1 VAQPLPPSALYPAG
15 HLEISQR
22 FVPLATGVTV
32 RIAETGPVDGV
43 PVVMLPGW
51 GSPLYMY
58 RHALERLPAYGARVS
73 AVDLRGYGLS
83 DKPETR
89 GAYSLDAYVAD
100 IDALLDA
107 LDLTRAVIVGQS
119 MGGGLALHYALR
131 RRERVCGVVLI
142 NPTGLVNLPFLG
154 VLRGIP
160 REPLARIG
168 KRLVPRAVIGFVLR
182 RLAYGNAAL
191 VTERDVDEYWAPT
204 QLSGYVFAA
213 RSALSEFD
221 WARVNDEEAA
231 SLAVPGVVILGNS
244 DRLVRNDVHAAQ
256 RLAGATVHV
265 LEGGHCVHEE
275 QPDEA
280 YRVIGEFVRAVER

>member
-1 VAQPLPPSALYPAG
+1 MVRPLPPSDVYPAG

-22 FVPLATGVTV
+22 FIPLATGVTV
-32 RIAETGPVDGV
+32 RVAEAGPADGV

-51 GSPLYMY
+51 ASPLYMY
-58 RHALERLPAYGARVS
+58 RHGFERLPKYGIRAI

-83 DKPETR
+83 DKPEQR

-100 IDALLDA
+100 VDALLDA
-107 LDLTRAVIVGQS
+107 LDLRRVVIVGQS

-131 RRERVCGVVLI
+131 RSERLRGVVLI
-142 NPTGLVNLPFLG
+142 NPTGLVGLPFVYL
-154 VLRGIP
+154 LRGTP
-160 REPLARIG
+160 RNALALVG

-204 QLSGYVFAA
+204 QLPGYVFAA

-221 WARVNDEEAA
+221 WKRLTDAEAA
-231 SLAVPGVVILGNS
+231 SLAVPGVVILGDA
-244 DRLVRNDVHAAQ
+244 DRLVRNDVRAAR

-280 YRVIGEFVRAVER
+280 YGLIGEFVRATAR

>member
-1 VAQPLPPSALYPAG
+1 VARPLLPSDVYPAG

-32 RIAETGPVDGV
+32 RVAEAGPAHGV

-58 RHALERLPAYGARVS
+58 RHGFERLPEYGARVI

-83 DKPETR
+83 DKPEKR

-100 IDALLDA
+100 VDALLDA
-107 LDLTRAVIVGQS
+107 LDLGRAVIVGQS
-119 MGGGLALHYALR
+119 MGGGLALHYALLR
-131 RRERVCGVVLI
+131 SERVRGVVLI
-142 NPTGLVNLPFLG
+142 NPTGLVSLPFLP
-154 VLRGIP
+154 VLRGAP
-160 REPLARIG
+160 REALAMIG
-168 KRLVPRAVIGFVLR
+168 KRLVPRIMIGFVLR

-204 QLSGYVFAA
+204 QLPGYVFAA

-221 WARVNDEEAA
+221 WRRVTDAEAS
-231 SLAVPGVVILGNS
+231 SLAVPALVILGDA
-244 DRLVRNDVHAAQ
+244 DRLVRNDVRAAQ

-280 YRVIGEFVRAVER
+280 YRLIGEFVRTTAR

>member
-1 VAQPLPPSALYPAG
+1 VSRLLPPSDVYPAG

-32 RIAETGPVDGV
+32 RVAEGGPAGGV

-58 RHALERLPAYGARVS
+58 RHAFERLPEYGVRVI

-83 DKPETR
+83 DKPERR
-89 GAYSLDAYVAD
+89 GAYSLDAYIAD
-100 IDALLDA
+100 VDALLDA
-107 LDLTRAVIVGQS
+107 LHLTRAVIVGQS

-131 RRERVCGVVLI
+131 RPERIRGVVLI
-142 NPTGLVNLPFLG
+142 NPTGLVSLPFLG

-160 REPLARIG
+160 RDVLTVIG
-168 KRLVPRAVIGFVLR
+168 RRLVPRIVIGFVLR

-191 VTERDVDEYWAPT
+191 VTEHDVDEYWAPT
-204 QLSGYVFAA
+204 QLHGFVFAA

-221 WARVNDEEAA
+221 WRRISDVEAS
-231 SLAVPGVVILGNS
+231 SLAVPSVVILGNA
-244 DRLVRNDVHAAQ
+244 DRLVRNTTRAAQ
-256 RLAGATVHV
+256 RLPGASVHV

-280 YRVIGEFVRAVER
+280 YRVIGEFARTVAR